1 MFQSSFLF
9 INTLEEIKKKKDKQV
24 LMGMKCDT
32 VRLGL
37 EMGFKLV
44 AQIQQVSSDWE
55 AVHWSKSGDQR

>member
-9 INTLEEIKKKKDKQV
+9 INMLEEMKKKKDKQV
-24 LMGMKCDT
+24 LMGMKCNT

-55 AVHWSKSGDQR
+55 AVHWNKSGDQR